1 MSIALIEV
9 FKKLRRYP
17 MKNLKKLP
25 RFFAVRCTSVI
36 ILLCFLI
43 FLISCETVPITGR
56 QRLSIIP
63 ESDLLP
69 LSLQQY
75 SDVLKKSQI
84 SRDSGKVM
92 MVRNAG
98 NKIARSAET
107 FLRES
112 GRGASVKDYQWE
124 FNVINDDK
132 TVNAW
137 CMPGGKV
144 AVYSGIFPI
153 TRDET
158 GMAVVLSHEIA
169 HAIAGHGSERM
180 SQSLVAQLGGAAL
193 STALKTNPGTTSALF
208 MQAYGAGA
216 SLGFLLPYSRLQ
228 ENEAD
233 RIGLMLMARA
243 GYNPEKAVDLW
254 VRMNQQGKGAR
265 PPEFLS
271 THPAPESRIAEI
283 KSFMPEAMRY
293 YQAPRQTK

>member
-1 MSIALIEV
+1 MKDL
-9 FKKLRRYP
+9 KKLRR
-17 MKNLKKLP
+17 
-25 RFFAVRCTSVI
+25 FFVTPCTRGI
-36 ILLCFLI
+36 ILFCFLI
-43 FLISCETVPITGR
+43 FLFSCETVPITGR

-75 SDVLKKSQI
+75 SDVLTKSQV
-84 SRDSGKVM
+84 SNDPGKVM

-112 GRGASVKDYQWE
+112 GRGASVKDYQWA

-180 SQSLVAQLGGAAL
+180 SQSLVVQLGGAAL

-228 ENEAD
+228 ETEAD

-254 VRMNQQGKGAR
+254 VRMNQQGKGSR

-283 KSFMPEAMRY
+283 KTYVPEAMSY
-293 YQAPRQTK
+293 YQGSRQTK

>member
-1 MSIALIEV
+1 
-9 FKKLRRYP
+9 
-17 MKNLKKLP
+17 MKDLKEWTRL
-25 RFFAVRCTSVI
+25 FATSCTSVI
-36 ILLCFLI
+36 ILFCLLVFL
-43 FLISCETVPITGR
+43 LSCETVPITGR
-56 QRLSIIP
+56 QRLSLIP

-75 SDVLKKSQI
+75 SEVLKKSQV
-84 SRDSGKVM
+84 SRDPGKVSM
-92 MVRNAG
+92 ARNAG
-98 NKIARSAET
+98 NRIARSAET

-144 AVYSGIFPI
+144 AVYTGIFPI

-193 STALKTNPGTTSALF
+193 STALQTNPGSTSALF

-216 SLGFLLPYSRLQ
+216 ALGFLLPYSRLQ
-228 ENEAD
+228 ESEAD

-254 VRMNQQGKGAR
+254 VRMNQQGKGSR

-271 THPAPESRIAEI
+271 THPAPESRIADI
-283 KSFMPEAMRY
+283 KSYIPEAMNY
-293 YQAPRQTK
+293 YHGPRQAK

>member
-1 MSIALIEV
+1 
-9 FKKLRRYP
+9 
-17 MKNLKKLP
+17 MKNLKRGL
-25 RFFAVRCTSVI
+25 RVLATQYTNVI
-36 ILLCFLI
+36 ILFCFSVL
-43 FLISCETVPITGR
+43 LLSCETVPITGR

-63 ESDLLP
+63 EADLLT

-75 SDVLKKSQI
+75 SQVLKESKLST
-84 SRDSGKVM
+84 DSGKVFR
-92 MVRNAG
+92 VRNVG

-144 AVYSGIFPI
+144 AVYTGIFPI

-180 SQSLVAQLGGAAL
+180 SQSLVAQLGGVAL
-193 STALKTNPGTTSALF
+193 STALKTHPGTTSALF

-228 ENEAD
+228 ESEAD

-243 GYNPEKAVDLW
+243 GYNPERAVDLW
-254 VRMNQQGKGAR
+254 VRMNEKEKGSR

-271 THPAPESRIAEI
+271 THPAPESRIADI
-283 KSFMPEAMRY
+283 KTYIPEAMPY
-293 YQAPRQTK
+293 YQGYRQTK

>member
-1 MSIALIEV
+1 MSIAL
-9 FKKLRRYP
+9 FTMLKRLRRYR
-17 MKNLKKLP
+17 MKDLKKWP
-25 RFFAVRCTSVI
+25 RVFATPCTSVI
-36 ILLCFLI
+36 ILICFLI

-75 SDVLKKSQI
+75 SEVLKKSQV
-84 SRDSGKVM
+84 SHDPGKVM
-92 MVRNAG
+92 MVKNAG
-98 NKIARSAET
+98 NKIARASEA

-112 GRGASVKDYQWE
+112 GRGQAVNDYKWE

-132 TVNAW
+132 VVNAW

-144 AVYSGIFPI
+144 AVYTGIFPI

-180 SQSLVAQLGGAAL
+180 SEALVAQLGGAAL
-193 STALKTNPGTTSALF
+193 STALQTHPGTTSAIF
-208 MQAYGAGA
+208 MQVYGVGA
-216 SLGFLLPYSRLQ
+216 SVGYLLPHSRLQ
-228 ENEAD
+228 ESEAD

-254 VRMNQQGKGAR
+254 VRMSQQGKGSR

-271 THPAPESRIAEI
+271 THPAPETRIAEI
-283 KSFMPEAMRY
+283 KTCIPEAMSY
-293 YQAPRQTK
+293 YQGPRQTK